1 MAGAGEDR
9 GLNIFVAERSLG
21 RPSLERK
28 SGGLGPG
35 WRKEGSARERADT
48 GRPGRLWLK
57 AKGLKAEA
65 RLTLAQRGIG
75 GPLTHTDVGSLVL

>member
-21 RPSLERK
+21 RK